1 MKRST
6 LYVLTASLGAGFA
19 ATVAQSA
26 AAQDT
31 CRPGYVWRE
40 AFPRDRVC
48 VTPETRAQAAQDN
61 NQASARRQP
70 GGGPSGS
77 NTCLPGY
84 VWREAGPND
93 LVCVTPETR
102 ARASNDNAQ
111 AAARRVPS
119 GPPAGTP
126 PAPAYKLSE
135 WSPWSRAEGVEY
147 RYRWGFNPQE
157 PRFAANVEAVFQ
169 MRNLQK
175 RVWEGAARSLDCSK
189 DTLSMSKRVVLQPN
203 EVQEVKFLTPNCG
216 TKTMPS
222 FRPNIVRSTRID

>member
-6 LYVLTASLGAGFA
+6 LYALAASFA
-19 ATVAQSA
+19 AAFAPTTAQFA

-31 CRPGYVWRE
+31 CRSGYVWRE

-61 NQASARRQP
+61 SQATARRQP
-70 GGGPSGS
+70 GGGPSGP
-77 NTCLPGY
+77 NTCLQGY

-93 LVCVTPETR
+93 LVCVQR
-102 ARASNDNAQ
+102 
-111 AAARRVPS
+111 
-119 GPPAGTP
+119 
-126 PAPAYKLSE
+126 
-135 WSPWSRAEGVEY
+135 
-147 RYRWGFNPQE
+147 
-157 PRFAANVEAVFQ
+157 
-169 MRNLQK
+169 

-203 EVQEVKFLTPNCG
+203 ETQEVKFLTPNCG
-216 TKTMPS
+216 NKARPS